1 MFKNPLDKIEY
12 ALLSGQ
18 SFIMQ
23 RPKAVMV
30 SSSGHSGIA
39 AAADHYPGIP
49 LSARMDAEDESP

>member
-39 AAADHYPGIP
+39 AVPADHYPGIVFKC
-49 LSARMDAEDESP
+49 